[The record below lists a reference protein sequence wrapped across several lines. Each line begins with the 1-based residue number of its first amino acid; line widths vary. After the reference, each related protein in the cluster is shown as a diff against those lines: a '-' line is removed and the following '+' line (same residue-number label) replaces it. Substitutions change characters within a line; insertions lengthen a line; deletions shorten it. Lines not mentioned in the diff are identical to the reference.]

1 MTDGIG
7 RSIGIGKAAGA
18 SYTGPASTEA
28 IVIRDRLV
36 TKMKSMPFFS
46 TFKFSTDKS
55 QSIDPSNVPF
65 AGVYFINEDLTPDG
79 DPNAGEVR
87 FRSMAMYGISVIVQN
102 NDAKAAEYKLD
113 EAWKLLTVAVFADP
127 KMYNWK
133 NANKPGEVAIQGF
146 TRGNRSHQFG
156 NAGADNATPVAEMRF
171 TLTCDL
177 GTLDYPPLIEDDF
190 KKFHIETRYPAGS
203 DPAEVQQTV
212 AEWDIE
218 VGQ

>member
-1 MTDGIG
+1 MTDGVGRSTGIG
-7 RSIGIGKAAGA
+7 RAAAA

-36 TKMKSMPFFS
+36 TKLRSMPFFS

-55 QSIDPSNVPF
+55 QSIDPANIPF

-79 DPNAGEVR
+79 DANAGEVR
-87 FRSMAMYGISVIVQN
+87 FRSMAMYGVSIIVQN

-113 EAWKLLTVAVFADP
+113 EAFKLVTVNVFNDP

-133 NANKPGEVAIQGF
+133 NAGKPGEVAVQAF
-146 TRGNRSHQFG
+146 TRGSRTHQFG
-156 NAGADNATPVAEMRF
+156 NAGADNATPVAELRF

-177 GTLDYPPLIEDDF
+177 GTLDFPPVIEDDF

-203 DPAEVQQTV
+203 DPAEVQQTT

-218 VGQ
+218 VDQ